1 MEIQVFD
8 KNQNTKENCVMVKY
22 IVVSKE
28 DMELLMQGRL
38 EMLKV
43 VQMNVWYLI

>member
-1 MEIQVFD
+1 
-8 KNQNTKENCVMVKY
+8 MVKY

-28 DMELLMQGRL
+28 DMELLMHGRL

>member
-1 MEIQVFD
+1 
-8 KNQNTKENCVMVKY
+8 MVKY

-28 DMELLMQGRL
+28 DMELPMQGRL

>member
-1 MEIQVFD
+1 
-8 KNQNTKENCVMVKY
+8 MVKY